1 MQLDGIRCL
10 CETAA
15 DACGGGVMEFGSTE
29 GGWVYPILAPLT
41 MRPFFVVALL
51 APCLAFFIHLA
62 GKYIHTHEWTVVSA
76 WIFGGF
82 ALQICIRSLAPF
94 GLGNIVLS
102 EDANS
107 FYSVTLRYNPREFL
121 ASFHE
126 IAATL
131 PIHAKANMPGKVLL
145 YFLLENFSASPET
158 LGYLIILLSNLGGVL
173 VYLITRK
180 IFDNRV
186 SAVYALILY
195 LLLPAKL
202 FFFPLLNAVTPFF
215 ILLPLLFLL
224 LYLESRRTMY
234 LLLEGASLYALVV
247 FEPLPLVLGLVFLAL
262 LARGCY
268 RNQINGADLARVVGY
283 VFAAFVACHFLVMGL
298 FSFDVWESF
307 LFAVE
312 DARAFNAE
320 MGRPYGLWVIH
331 NLKDFFFGAGLAAS
345 AVFLTYEGYLLGK
358 LIWLLAEKESR
369 WPRVRVFLAEPET
382 LVTLSLLLVLLITD
396 VIGVN
401 RGETIRLWIFL
412 AVFLQISVAH
422 RCAMWARPWVFASL
436 ATLTLLQTAVT
447 ISTVGF
453 VIP

>member
-1 MQLDGIRCL
+1 
-10 CETAA
+10 
-15 DACGGGVMEFGSTE
+15 V
-29 GGWVYPILAPLT
+29 
-41 MRPFFVVALL
+41 
-51 APCLAFFIHLA
+51 
-62 GKYIHTHEWTVVSA
+62 
-76 WIFGGF
+76 
-82 ALQICIRSLAPF
+82 PF

-107 FYSVTLRYNPREFL
+107 FYSVTLHYHPREFL

-145 YFLLENFSASPET
+145 YYLLETITSSPEA
-158 LGYLIILLSNLGGVL
+158 LGCLIVLLSNLGGIV
-173 VYLITRK
+173 VYLIARK
-180 IFDNRV
+180 IFENPI

-202 FFFPLLNAVTPFF
+202 FFFPLLNTVTPIF

-224 LYLESRRTMY
+224 LYLESRRSLY
-234 LLLEGASLYALVV
+234 LLLEGASLYALVI

-268 RNQINGADLARVVGY
+268 RKQINGADLARVVGY
-283 VFAAFVACHFLVMGL
+283 VIAALLACHFLVVALCG
-298 FSFDVWESF
+298 FNIWESF
-307 LFAVE
+307 LFAVD

-320 MGRPYGLWVIH
+320 MGRPYGLWLIH
-331 NLKDFFFGAGLAAS
+331 NLKDFFFGAGLPSS
-345 AVFLTYEGYLLGK
+345 ALFLAWTAYLLGK
-358 LIWLLAEKESR
+358 LIWLLLEKKGRWSR
-369 WPRVRVFLAEPET
+369 LQAFVADPET
-382 LVTLSLLLVLLITD
+382 LVTLSLFLVLLVTD
-396 VIGVN
+396 MIGVN

-412 AVFLQISVAH
+412 AVFLQIIVAH
-422 RCAMWARPWVFASL
+422 RCALWSRPWVFPAL
-436 ATLTLLQTAVT
+436 VILTLLQTTIT